1 MTSAPTAATTP
12 GRSAVSRSAR
22 VRGLAAAASVL
33 AVVLATVLAP
43 SSARAGGG
51 GSISYY
57 YNASNKT
64 FYATPAG
71 YGGGGSDGPPYVYGY
86 VPNCWSNGNPDSGD
100 DALCTGFTAICDAR
114 GIADGS
120 AFVVWRR
127 LAGQPWDRQG
137 VVCLT
142 PDQPATITLAE
153 VIRDVREKLRREL
166 IAPAAHA
173 NPASPS
179 SQFVALPVIVW
190 ADGPLDIDPLQIT
203 TPVPF
208 TVMAK
213 ADYSWSFGDGTA
225 EIGIGRAYDGT
236 DPIAFPAYYV
246 SHAYDRPGTYAVT
259 VTQTWTVQIFAT
271 PGSGA
276 PDTADLQAV
285 APPATAVQDVTVVES
300 NAVNVAPAAR

>member
-1 MTSAPTAATTP
+1 MIRATPYRRSVGARQLTVWLCALAVGIATMLVSAP
-12 GRSAVSRSAR
+12 
-22 VRGLAAAASVL
+22 
-33 AVVLATVLAP
+33 
-43 SSARAGGG
+43 ARADG

-57 YNASNKT
+57 YNASNRT

-71 YGGGGSDGPPYVYGY
+71 YGGGGSAGPPYEYGY
-86 VPNCWSNGNPDSGD
+86 VPNCMTNGNPDSGD
-100 DALCTGFTAICDAR
+100 DALCTGFTALCDAR
-114 GIADGS
+114 GIDDGN
-120 AFVVWRR
+120 AWVVWRR

-142 PDQPATITLAE
+142 PDQPQTITLAE
-153 VIRDVREKLRREL
+153 VIQDVREKLRREL
-166 IAPAAHA
+166 VAPAAHA
-173 NPASPS
+173 NPARPS
-179 SQFVALPVIVW
+179 SQFVGLPVIVW

-225 EIGIGRAYDGT
+225 AQTGIGRAYDGT
-236 DPIAFPAYYV
+236 DPVAAPEHYV
-246 SHAYDRPGTYAVT
+246 AHPYSAPGTYDVT
-259 VTQTWTVQIFAT
+259 VTQTWTVQIFAA

-285 APPATAVQDVTVVES
+285 APPAVSNQAVTIIES
-300 NAVNVAPAAR
+300 APVNVSPNVA